1 MSMSQK
7 PGAISFN
14 TIHKQLN
21 HELNALASESKR
33 RKNTQLKQA
42 CDKSINILTTVHSNE
57 DLIRHPDF
65 IVPFILS
72 FSSRNVKLTSIAI
85 QCLPLLSSIQCIP
98 RERLSDLLI
107 SFIEATHL
115 ATDIQLKILQVL
127 PIFFKTYA
135 RYIYGHL
142 VTKLLQCCSNLF
154 SLANK
159 SIMVTSAASA
169 AMQQLIDEIFE
180 RLSYD
185 WIAVVQNDISI
196 EAKNTINNANLNDL
210 EEFQDKYP
218 VLINDQ
224 TINDNNYIKVNAYRF
239 DANRIFANLISLLD
253 NQYQSSPTTTI
264 ATTYT
269 SSSINITKNT
279 DLDNDSKI
287 LVLKELP
294 MDYGLEILE
303 SILEN
308 NMSVFL
314 DYPDL
319 QFLLKVKA
327 IPFLLRCITT
337 PQSFPIAVRC
347 YRCIKLLLRKEYLKN
362 LTLELEVVL
371 SLLIHVMRID
381 SKAPDW
387 QRVLSLE
394 LFNDLS
400 DDFELVTQFY
410 LMYDNSDTKNNGND
424 NNYNGKKMT
433 SIIQTFLLECINILK
448 SNDYQSILSVSEII
462 EVMDMPIITHDFSSS
477 SSSKSNSNSKF
488 IQLLD
493 KVSPPSI
500 NITYIIWL
508 ILSITNKLS
517 EELSELSLKI
527 YTNHT
532 DTSSSLNRDTMIT
545 VYTGMFTQLF
555 ELNKMF
561 LYSTSLDNHLF
572 HNVVRSFQ
580 KLTHCAGILLL
591 LPNLNKCLH
600 VFAKSIIQN
609 IPLKDIQSLAA
620 KNNKSEEQLDEG
632 IKLDGANSN
641 KKYEKNNKETDE
653 DNNNNDNNNISS
665 TNKPAVRHTLYPR
678 IFTPRHISLF
688 RALVSLSI
696 SLGAN
701 FDKVSWKYMLL
712 TWQWVSYYIYGPSI
726 DFMESYYSQDVPIA
740 PSLSKNDINSIEVGI
755 LKLFENTPT
764 YSTKSFR
771 TLIQSL
777 NKLSDDTM
785 NNMTNSYY
793 PISLDGTVLSCVYNK
808 GFYITQLG
816 EISSYNTER
825 FLNNNKGK
833 ECWKMII
840 SYFVKLI
847 GSRNIS
853 SSSLRHY
860 VARIFNDIVKGATEE
875 IGLIEDIDLKLSKFK
890 SLEQLVINAIMDCIT
905 ILSQLKTSKDD
916 IYQGI
921 ITADAEIIL
930 QLLLS
935 LKGILNE
942 FGDMINASWP
952 VIFQIINVPFDF
964 WSNKV
969 TLIQSQDIEDSSLL
983 SGLQQKRME
992 MIQGSYDVFKL
1003 ISDDFLQSLPLEAVR
1018 YVIDT
1023 LINYVNQD
1031 MNLNISF
1038 SSISQFWL
1046 VSDYLKSQFKVEFR
1060 DKISDNFEDRINS
1073 GGLMDIVTSKE
1084 TSLVDF
1090 YNGLWIYLL
1099 ESLIKCSKDKRLEVK
1114 NGAIKTFFRIIDS
1127 HSDFLPSWKLIYLV
1141 VIKPLLTMKHLEA
1154 DLSQYIDFYDIAI
1167 SGLVTL
1173 YPIYFSDFDTS
1184 RVQINTEAWITL
1196 YTALQYLFNSQS
1208 AGIKY
1213 VAISNYKRILE
1224 SLLEFQDIPNN
1235 LLSKSCE
1242 PWLDYNI
1249 VYSDFGEQQNS
1260 KSKSDYDCVYELILT
1275 FPYLH
1280 QLVTK
1285 HNTLSSDFVERSLA
1299 LFNAASKY
1307 PLLPPYSRDNIKPS
1321 SLQES
1326 VLKGLKEFENSQ
1338 SDEIELLILF
1348 QLSSMTTLMFDT
1360 REKIMKK
1367 LAPKL
1372 SDASLARIPT
1382 FEAISFRS
1390 LEALCER
1397 LNFIDNIEI
1406 QASNE
1411 KIVSKIL
1418 RNLADIIIK
1427 KPLITLSNKDHFPMW
1442 VLASKSFRKLSLR
1455 LFELPLQSLFSD
1467 SFISE
1472 FQNLFLKCCCLP
1484 IQKVS
1489 SATDFKTAENDI
1501 LEYNSFKAILLK
1513 KDVINLITN
1522 TNIHEF
1528 ILCVWKAS
1536 FAYEHDDIEN
1546 AFISQSDEPD
1556 VVVNNVCAFE
1566 YPNIFGSTVESKFS
1580 TKISCSK
1587 YCLDDLIDF
1596 LLLSE
1601 EEYKQLRHLTVP
1613 YLTLTIAFVLRRYIA
1628 NQNLIGRAPIP
1639 KVRKIELLTLLNG
1652 LCKIFDM
1659 IIDTQQQNTYNV
1671 EIDNFLKLHPLI
1683 LKTIPVAH
1691 KIYGLQD
1698 IVLKLSLH
1706 FAKLDSLSKSDS

>member
-7 PGAISFN
+7 PG
-14 TIHKQLN
+14 TIPFTTLHKQLS
-21 HELNALASESKR
+21 HELTVLASESKR
-33 RKNTQLKQA
+33 RKNSQLKQT

-65 IVPFILS
+65 IVPFILA

-85 QCLPLLSSIQCIP
+85 QCLPLLSSVQCIP
-98 RERLSDLLI
+98 KERLSDLLV
-107 SFIEATHL
+107 SFVEATHL

-127 PIFFKTYA
+127 PLFFKTYA

-169 AMQQLIDEIFE
+169 AMQQLIDEIFQ
-180 RLSYD
+180 RLSYE
-185 WIAVVQNDISI
+185 WITIIQNDISGANNNI
-196 EAKNTINNANLNDL
+196 KNVNLNDL
-210 EEFQDKYP
+210 EEFQDKYS
-218 VLINDQ
+218 VLINNQ
-224 TINDNNYIKVNAYRF
+224 NINDDNYIKVNTYRY

-253 NQYQSSPTTTI
+253 NQFQSSSTTVI
-264 ATTYT
+264 ATSTI
-269 SSSINITKNT
+269 SSSINTSKDIDNT
-279 DLDNDSKI
+279 NDGNI

-319 QFLLKVKA
+319 QFLLRVKA
-327 IPFLLRCITT
+327 VPFLLRCITT
-337 PQSFPIAVRC
+337 TQNFPIAVRC

-362 LTLELEVVL
+362 LNLELQVVL

-400 DDFELVTQFY
+400 DDFELVTLFY
-410 LMYDNSDTKNNGND
+410 LMYDNSNTKNNDKD
-424 NNYNGKKMT
+424 NNHNGDKMT
-433 SIIQTFLLECINILK
+433 SIIQTFLLECLNILK
-448 SNDYQSILSVSEII
+448 SNDYQSILSISEII

-477 SSSKSNSNSKF
+477 SNSSSKF

-508 ILSITNKLS
+508 VLSITDKLS

-527 YTNHT
+527 YTNRT
-532 DTSSSLNRDTMIT
+532 DKNSDLNRNTMIAI
-545 VYTGMFTQLF
+545 YTGMFEHLF
-555 ELNKMF
+555 ELNKIF

-572 HNVVRSFQ
+572 QTVVRSFQ
-580 KLTHCAGILLL
+580 KLTHCAGILQL
-591 LPNLNKCLH
+591 LPNLNKCLN

-609 IPLKDIQSLAA
+609 IPLKNIPPLTID
-620 KNNKSEEQLDEG
+620 NNKSEEPLDEKIQPAG
-632 IKLDGANSN
+632 INLN
-641 KKYEKNNKETDE
+641 KEKEKNSIEIDE
-653 DNNNNDNNNISS
+653 DTNNNNNNNNISS
-665 TNKPAVRHTLYPR
+665 ANESLEKHKLYPR
-678 IFTPRHISLF
+678 IFTSRHVNLF
-688 RALVSLSI
+688 RALMSLSI
-696 SLGAN
+696 SLGTN
-701 FDKVSWKYMLL
+701 FDKVSWEYMLL

-740 PSLSKNDINSIEVGI
+740 PSLSRNDINSIEVGV

-764 YSTKSFR
+764 YSTKSFK

-777 NKLSDDTM
+777 NKLSDTTL
-785 NNMTNSYY
+785 NNITKSYY
-793 PISLDGTVLSCVYNK
+793 PVSLDGTILSCVYNK
-808 GFYITQLG
+808 GFYITQIG
-816 EISSYNTER
+816 EICSYNTER

-833 ECWKMII
+833 KCWEMIM

-847 GSRNIS
+847 SSRNIPS
-853 SSSLRHY
+853 YSLRHY
-860 VARIFNDIVKGATEE
+860 VVRIFNDIIKGATEE
-875 IGLIEDIDLKLSKFK
+875 IGMIEDINLKSSKFK
-890 SLEQLVINAIMDCIT
+890 SLEQLVINAMMDCIRS
-905 ILSQLKTSKDD
+905 LSQLTTSKDD
-916 IYQGI
+916 IYQGVI
-921 ITADAEIIL
+921 ITDAEIIL

-942 FGDMINASWP
+942 FGDMITVSWP
-952 VIFQIINVPFDF
+952 VIFHIINVPFDF
-964 WSNKV
+964 WSNKA
-969 TLIQSQDIEDSSLL
+969 TLIESQDIEDSSLL

-1003 ISDDFLQSLPLEAVR
+1003 ISDDFLQSLPLETVR

-1023 LINYVNQD
+1023 SINYVNQD

-1046 VSDYLKSQFKVEFR
+1046 VSDYLKSQFKEEFR
-1060 DKISDNFEDRINS
+1060 DKISDNFEDRINAGS
-1073 GGLMDIVTSKE
+1073 LMEIITSKE

-1099 ESLIKCSKDKRLEVK
+1099 ESLVKCSKDKRLEVK
-1114 NGAIKTFFRIIDS
+1114 NGAIQTFFRIIDS
-1127 HSDFLPSWKLIYLV
+1127 HSNYLPSWKLIYLV
-1141 VIKPLLTMKHLEA
+1141 VIKPLLTMKHQEE
-1154 DLSQYIDFYDIAI
+1154 DLSQYIDFYDITI

-1173 YPIYFSDFDTS
+1173 YPTYFSDFDST
-1184 RVQINTEAWITL
+1184 RATINIEAWITL
-1196 YTALQYLFNSQS
+1196 YDALQYLFHSKF
-1208 AGIKY
+1208 AGIKF
-1213 VAISNYKRILE
+1213 VAISNYKRTLE
-1224 SLLEFQDIPNN
+1224 SVLELQDIPNT
-1235 LLSKSCE
+1235 LLTKSCE
-1242 PWLDYNI
+1242 LWLDYNI

-1275 FPYLH
+1275 FPYIY

-1285 HNTLSSDFVERSLA
+1285 HNTLSSDFVERSLT
-1299 LFNAASKY
+1299 LFNTASKY
-1307 PLLPPYSRDNIKPS
+1307 PLLPPYSKDNIKPS

-1326 VLKGLKEFENSQ
+1326 VLKGLKKFENSQ
-1338 SDEIELLILF
+1338 SSKIELLILF

-1372 SDASLARIPT
+1372 SDASLSRIPT

-1390 LEALCER
+1390 LEVLCER
-1397 LNFIDNIEI
+1397 LNFISNIQI
-1406 QASNE
+1406 KVSTE
-1411 KIVSKIL
+1411 KIVLKIL
-1418 RNLADIIIK
+1418 RNLSDTIIR
-1427 KPLITLSNKDHFPMW
+1427 KPLIILPNKDDLPMW
-1442 VLASKSFRKLSLR
+1442 VLASKSFRKLSQH
-1455 LFELPLQSLFSD
+1455 LFELPIQSLFSD

-1472 FQNLFLKCCCLP
+1472 FQNLFVKCCCLP
-1484 IQKVS
+1484 IQKSS
-1489 SATDFKTAENDI
+1489 SASDFKTADNDI
-1501 LEYNSFKAILLK
+1501 LEYDSLKSILLEK
-1513 KDVINLITN
+1513 AVIKLMTEAS
-1522 TNIHEF
+1522 IHEF
-1528 ILCVWKAS
+1528 ILCVWNAS
-1536 FAYEHDDIEN
+1536 FAYVHNDIEN
-1546 AFISQSDEPD
+1546 AFISQSDQPD
-1556 VVVNNVCAFE
+1556 IVIKNICTFE
-1566 YPNIFGSTVESKFS
+1566 YQNIFGSTVESKFS

-1587 YCLDDLIDF
+1587 YCLDNLIDF
-1596 LLLSE
+1596 LLLSD
-1601 EEYKQLRHLTVP
+1601 EEYKLLRHLTAP
-1613 YLTLTIAFVLRRYIA
+1613 YLTLRIALVLKRYIA
-1628 NQNLIGRAPIP
+1628 NENLIGRAPIP

-1659 IIDTQQQNTYNV
+1659 IVDTKQHTTYKV
-1671 EIDNFLKLHPLI
+1671 EIDNFLNLHPLI

-1691 KIYGLQD
+1691 KISGLQD
-1698 IVLKLSLH
+1698 IVLNLSLH
-1706 FAKLDSLSKSDS
+1706 FAKLDSLSKSKSNS